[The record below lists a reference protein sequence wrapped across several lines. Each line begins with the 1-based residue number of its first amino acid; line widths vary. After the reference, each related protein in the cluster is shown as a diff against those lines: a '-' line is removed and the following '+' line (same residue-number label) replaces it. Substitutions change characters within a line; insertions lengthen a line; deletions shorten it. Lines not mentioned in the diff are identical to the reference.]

1 VRVVLAGPE
10 IVRKNGIGM
19 ASIMIEGEAG
29 EAQRER
35 VWCGEFDFRAHGAD
49 SPANYVLLT

>member
-1 VRVVLAGPE
+1 M
-10 IVRKNGIGM
+10 RKNGIGM